1 MRRGVYKSQG
11 SSRQIGMITQKKE
24 FQDVSSIYF
33 LDYTTCFTFCGDFDR
48 AYQGGKGDD
57 FDYEKWIA

>member
-1 MRRGVYKSQG
+1 
-11 SSRQIGMITQKKE
+11 MITQKKE